1 MVCRLAFYTK
11 RQIVSKE
18 KICQIKCLS
27 DFFCASK
34 VISSQKDDAVYD
46 KIRSTNSGEENSEN
60 SGNSHEA
67 EEKTKAPDFAVVAQ
81 ATGAIDAVTL
91 QQCTY
96 TMPTQFI

>member
-1 MVCRLAFYTK
+1 M
-11 RQIVSKE
+11 
-18 KICQIKCLS
+18 
-27 DFFCASK
+27 CASK

-67 EEKTKAPDFAVVAQ
+67 EEKTKTPDFAVVAQ
-81 ATGAIDAVTL
+81 AAGAIDAVTL